1 MRIKLTTIKLLLM
14 AAIVTA
20 GSRDS
25 QKQQRK
31 LLDLMGEGRRIHEPQ
46 GTEFLSMAL
55 YFE

>member
-20 GSRDS
+20 GSHDS

-46 GTEFLSMAL
+46 GTEFLSMSL
-55 YFE
+55 L